1 MLPDHN
7 DTPSIANIKKKK
19 RARPK
24 IPPNCETEERSV
36 PINNFIEGKVVRLL
50 SGRNNLK
57 VRKPDIFC
65 IEGSYCSKDVI
76 TTIKSSQFHESL
88 K

>member
-1 MLPDHN
+1 MRPDHN
-7 DTPSIANIKKKK
+7 DTPKIANIKKKK
-19 RARPK
+19 SAKPK

-36 PINNFIEGKVVRLL
+36 PISSFMEGKVVRLL
-50 SGRNNLK
+50 SGRNSLK
-57 VRKPDIFC
+57 VRSPDIFC
-65 IEGSYCSKDVI
+65 IEGSYCNNDVI